1 MTQATVDH
9 KPRHLAEGCVP
20 EVIEVSSREENDSED
35 DLVELREL
43 LSSRFSSDFELQ
55 ETTVDIVRRIRNH
68 GNRTR
73 LRHQAELGVHYGDL
87 LAPSTD
93 LRWSVDLP
101 PSISLIRGDVP
112 SETVMRSLLLPHDL
126 DLCRCR
132 HNFSLILE
140 SFVHYGAMGDAL
152 VTTQAQL
159 KAETRVH
166 LESYSKLEAKGVQ
179 YDQLAAS
186 HAREKK
192 ALEEAHTHER
202 EFGKDL
208 ASAVQHY
215 RNSKHVIYSAL
226 HRKDETFDLNAW
238 GLPTELVNLEASA
251 KVHPSSPC
259 ASRTRLATDV
269 GLLPDLTLGFGTAA
283 YVPLDQIH
291 ILEGMI
297 NFIQATD
304 VEARDP

>member
-1 MTQATVDH
+1 MRLWMGLVVHGAPFPP
-9 KPRHLAEGCVP
+9 PRIIVP

-68 GNRTR
+68 GNRPR

-101 PSISLIRGDVP
+101 ASISLIRGDVP

-132 HNFSLILE
+132 PNFSLMLE
-140 SFVHYGAMGDAL
+140 TFHLCASVQSFVHYGAMGDAL

-166 LESYSKLEAKGVQ
+166 LESYSKLEAKGGDVKT
-179 YDQLAAS
+179 YIAE
-186 HAREKK
+186 HV
-192 ALEEAHTHER
+192 EEAFQSLKSTAAGRDRVAE
-202 EFGKDL
+202 D
-208 ASAVQHY
+208 
-215 RNSKHVIYSAL
+215 
-226 HRKDETFDLNAW
+226 
-238 GLPTELVNLEASA
+238 GLFMHDVEASA

-259 ASRTRLATDV
+259 ASRTRLAADV